1 MKKFLSS
8 LLALT
13 MILSLVI
20 VPANASDNTI
30 GGVSIVPK
38 SVSLEVGEETEITV
52 NTNGIEMFNTGE
64 KLTVDGKEYT
74 LIETPTITV
83 GSIVSNDNS
92 VVTVTADSSGRS
104 GVATA
109 KAVAKGKATISCTV
123 TCNYKY
129 NDGVKDIDATAT
141 QTLTTEITVEPPV
154 TYTYEIGGSVA
165 VAAEPSKDLK
175 SGDTVT
181 FRATATNIAV
191 TKTGSNGSSETVSKD
206 KYKLSYEW
214 TSATADKENPSKAT
228 ATLTLGK
235 DKTEDSLE
243 VTCEITAKFKKDA
256 DISGEISGKV
266 SGKTSVNFVS
276 KDAADKDKAQADF
289 EKAVLDAGFTYKT
302 RATSLDKTNRVVTY
316 KPYVGETT
324 ASYSD
329 FALAGDITGFD
340 KVKIEANGKGFKV
353 VGESKEGKYA
363 VSMPFTFKAGTAP
376 TVTFTNSL
384 TSGEGFTA
392 TVQKDGTITV
402 TAKASNVTNPS
413 YEWVIGKKT
422 VGTEAGFT
430 FNKENKYTATK
441 GTVTAVCKVHENGGS
456 AVAAQNTFTLTV
468 SDEACTLEVKPEK
481 LTFAQTGSSNY
492 QTLTAKLYKTENN
505 QQKEV
510 KTGVTYSFEASDNS
524 VVNLT
529 ATGNTAKVY
538 LKKQDNATITVTAT
552 FEGKTYTET
561 VEVKGALLSASLDKV
576 ENGGNLEFDYDD
588 VKAAANEALP
598 SGVVVK
604 RNSSISIADV
614 PTKDSDG
621 GVLYNG
627 NRKITSY
634 TFAADSSVDLEF
646 RAANGFVGDAK
657 MTMTVTGDDGKT
669 YVIALAIPVTMRE
682 AKFDDQVTGGESTY
696 KVSVPDGYKAYSVL
710 GVNKTPD
717 SDKYN
722 KTWTIRNAEY
732 SGSSLYPVKSTDLK
746 DGEIKLYIVAIDDDG
761 KAYAGTLTVT
771 ANSYS
776 IKYNVVAGESV
787 TFDQKRFESFM
798 EDYADDNI
806 KTSKGDYFEFDYVKF
821 TSLPNSTREGV
832 LYEGKDK
839 IKTSTEVENLDK
851 VSFESV
857 AKAKDTIKVPFTLYA
872 KQYDKNDKVIDKKVS
887 MTGEVV
893 ISVVK
898 EDIVFE
904 VGVNSAV
911 KLGSDKFIDFLRD
924 SDKSY
929 KKADLDYVT
938 FDVGKNSAITSY
950 FNGTGA
956 LYRYYNGSTG
966 INATVSAKDEFYY
979 NPKTSSKHYDL
990 DDVTYVTSKFAKV
1003 GDIVYIPFTAYGTK
1017 SGQKAEGTLAI
1028 KVKQTM
1034 NFVDVHT
1041 YDYFYDSVQWAVNLD
1056 ITKGTSATTFS
1067 PKQGC
1072 TRAQIVTFLW
1082 RAANSP
1088 APRSSTNKFT
1098 DVYATAHADYMK
1110 AIIWATEQGITTGT
1124 GNGKFSPDDTC
1135 TRAQIVT
1142 FLYRFKSNPAVYG
1155 SLNFSDVNKTEH
1167 AAFYNAILWAV
1178 NNKITTGYGNGI
1190 FDPNGTCNR
1199 GDAVTFLYRA
1209 LA

>member
-20 VPANASDNTI
+20 VPANAAGGSGDTI
-30 GGVSIVPK
+30 QGVS
-38 SVSLEVGEETEITV
+38 VSESTVTLNSFNETRNVTFTAPQNLTVGDTV
-52 NTNGIEMFNTGE
+52 NVNGKNVFYSGGFSSSISSANNAVAMCSKSGD
-64 KLTVDGKEYT
+64 TV
-74 LIETPTITV
+74 TITAV
-83 GSIVSNDNS
+83 GYGETTITYTVSF
-92 VVTVTADSSGRS
+92 
-104 GVATA
+104 
-109 KAVAKGKATISCTV
+109 
-123 TCNYKY
+123 NYL
-129 NDGVKDIDATAT
+129 DGGTSATAT
-141 QTLTTEITVEPPV
+141 QTLTTEVTVESEKPPV
-154 TYTYEIGGSVA
+154 TYTYSVEGNA
-165 VAAEPSKDLK
+165 TVTGK
-175 SGDTVT
+175 DTVASGTPIT
-181 FRATATNIAV
+181 FTADTSAIKVYKTASTEGAKPEEV
-191 TKTGSNGSSETVSKD
+191 KTGVEYAYKWDDGSTEKTLSKTYNTNVASKEETVSCTVTVSVKGTD
-206 KYKLSYEW
+206 FSQKLAPASK
-214 TSATADKENPSKAT
+214 TVTVTNSA
-228 ATLTLGK
+228 
-235 DKTEDSLE
+235 
-243 VTCEITAKFKKDA
+243 V
-256 DISGEISGKV
+256 
-266 SGKTSVNFVS
+266 
-276 KDAADKDKAQADF
+276 DKAQADF
-289 EKAVLDAGFTYKT
+289 EEAVTKAGFTYKT

-316 KPYVGETT
+316 KPYVGET

-329 FALAGDITGFD
+329 FELASAITGFGNVTIE
-340 KVKIEANGKGFKV
+340 KKGNNGFTVKGKKDT
-353 VGESKEGKYA
+353 YP
-363 VSMPFTFKAGTAP
+363 VSVDFTFKAGTEP

-456 AVAAQNTFTLTV
+456 AVAAQATFTLTV

-505 QQKEV
+505 KPEEV
-510 KTGVTYSFEASDNS
+510 KTGVTYSFKASDDS
-524 VVNLT
+524 VIGFSKSSNP
-529 ATGNTAKVY
+529 ARVY

-561 VEVKGALLSASLDKV
+561 VEVKGTLLNASLDKV
-576 ENGGNLEFDYDD
+576 ENGGNLEFDYNDLE
-588 VKAAANEALP
+588 KAANEALP
-598 SGVVVK
+598 GRVTVNDDKPITLSD
-604 RNSSISIADV
+604 I
-614 PTKDSDG
+614 PTRDSDG
-621 GVLYNG
+621 GMIYDG
-627 NRKITSY
+627 NHKVTGNCSI
-634 TFAADSSVDLEF
+634 DDDDDDLEF

-682 AKFDDQVTGGESTY
+682 AKFDDQVTGGESSY

-710 GVNKTPD
+710 GVNKAPD

-732 SGSSLYPVKSTDLK
+732 SGSSLYSVKSTDLK
-746 DGEIKLYIVAIDDDG
+746 DGEVKLYIVAIDSDG

-851 VSFESV
+851 VTFESV

-872 KQYDKNDKVIDKKVS
+872 KQYDRNDKVIDKKVS

-966 INATVSAKDEFYY
+966 VNSTVSAKDEFYY

-990 DDVTYVTSKFAKV
+990 DDVAYVTSKFAKV

-1017 SGQKAEGTLAI
+1017 SGQKAEGTIAI

-1034 NFVDVHT
+1034 NFVDVRPG
-1041 YDYFYDSVQWAVNLD
+1041 DYFYDSVQWAVNLD

-1088 APRSSTNKFT
+1088 APRSSTSKFT

-1110 AIIWATEQGITTGT
+1110 AINWATEQGITTGT
-1124 GNGKFSPDDTC
+1124 GNGKFSPDATC

-1142 FLYRFKSNPAVYG
+1142 FLYRFKNNPAVYG

-1178 NNKITTGYGNGI
+1178 NNEITTGYGNGI

>member
-20 VPANASDNTI
+20 VPAQADNYDEYRIVDGAAINLEADKTSVDGGETVKFTTNPIITVQKKAMTSKTWTDCTGTDYQLIYNWNNAVVDAVNSAKASKSWTADKADRTERVTCSVTVKTADGKTQI
-30 GGVSIVPK
+30 GNVISETTNITVKAETPLIYVGGLELTAKVGGNKVGRTGVKEGDI
-38 SVSLEVGEETEITV
+38 VSLEVSGTPRVKLGTNGAATEANATAWAWTGVSSNTNTASWTADAATASKTISCNVTVTSNSKTVSVPLSVTIPVTALTLSITGNVEKVSGSYEVLKGGRLQLTASSTGVENPTYKWYNASGNLVETGDTFVLTSAATV
-52 NTNGIEMFNTGE
+52 NTTRAVT
-64 KLTVDGKEYT
+64 LTCKVFSGDN
-74 LIETPTITV
+74 ETPVKTTDCTYTIVDEDVRLTLNKESVTLSKKGAYEDITASVIDWSTDRPVSGEVKYKFTPSKRGVVSLSSSENTTGKTRITLDANDTVTITV
-83 GSIVSNDNS
+83 E
-92 VVTVTADSSGRS
+92 
-104 GVATA
+104 ATY
-109 KAVAKGKATISCTV
+109 KGKT
-123 TCNYKY
+123 
-129 NDGVKDIDATAT
+129 
-141 QTLTTEITVEPPV
+141 
-154 TYTYEIGGSVA
+154 
-165 VAAEPSKDLK
+165 
-175 SGDTVT
+175 
-181 FRATATNIAV
+181 
-191 TKTGSNGSSETVSKD
+191 
-206 KYKLSYEW
+206 
-214 TSATADKENPSKAT
+214 
-228 ATLTLGK
+228 
-235 DKTEDSLE
+235 
-243 VTCEITAKFKKDA
+243 
-256 DISGEISGKV
+256 
-266 SGKTSVNFVS
+266 
-276 KDAADKDKAQADF
+276 
-289 EKAVLDAGFTYKT
+289 LDAKT
-302 RATSLDKTNRVVTY
+302 IYVT
-316 KPYVGETT
+316 GE
-324 ASYSD
+324 
-329 FALAGDITGFD
+329 
-340 KVKIEANGKGFKV
+340 
-353 VGESKEGKYA
+353 
-363 VSMPFTFKAGTAP
+363 
-376 TVTFTNSL
+376 
-384 TSGEGFTA
+384 
-392 TVQKDGTITV
+392 
-402 TAKASNVTNPS
+402 
-413 YEWVIGKKT
+413 
-422 VGTEAGFT
+422 
-430 FNKENKYTATK
+430 
-441 GTVTAVCKVHENGGS
+441 
-456 AVAAQNTFTLTV
+456 
-468 SDEACTLEVKPEK
+468 
-481 LTFAQTGSSNY
+481 
-492 QTLTAKLYKTENN
+492 
-505 QQKEV
+505 
-510 KTGVTYSFEASDNS
+510 
-524 VVNLT
+524 
-529 ATGNTAKVY
+529 
-538 LKKQDNATITVTAT
+538 
-552 FEGKTYTET
+552 
-561 VEVKGALLSASLDKV
+561 LLSASLDKV
-576 ENGGNLEFDYDD
+576 ENGDSLKFDYDD
-588 VKAAANEALP
+588 LEAAANKALP
-598 SGVVVK
+598 SRVNVK
-604 RNSSISIADV
+604 KNSYINLSGV
-614 PTKDSDG
+614 PTAADEG
-621 GVLYNG
+621 GVLYYGSNKVSASG
-627 NRKITSY
+627 RNIDKN
-634 TFAADSSVDLEF
+634 DSLEF
-646 RAANGFVGDAK
+646 RTAAGFIGDAT
-657 MTMTVTGDDGKT
+657 MTMTVSGDDNKSYT
-669 YVIALAIPVTMRE
+669 ITLTIPVISAGNIKETVTGN
-682 AKFDDQVTGGESTY
+682 AANKDVTFTNSDYKYLYYTTSKVSDYNGYYTGSSKVGKFDG
-696 KVSVPDGYKAYSVL
+696 
-710 GVNKTPD
+710 
-717 SDKYN
+717 
-722 KTWTIRNAEY
+722 
-732 SGSSLYPVKSTDLK
+732 PVKEDKTVTIPASAFKDKTTVTLYVVGLDK
-746 DGEIKLYIVAIDDDG
+746 DGVASTGTIEVSQ
-761 KAYAGTLTVT
+761 KSYAVK
-771 ANSYS
+771 YS
-776 IKYNVVAGESV
+776 VVAGESV

-806 KTSKGDYFEFDYVKF
+806 KTSKGDYFELDYVKF
-821 TSLPNSTREGV
+821 DSLPNSTREGV

-839 IKTSTEVENLDK
+839 IKTSTEVEDLDK
-851 VSFESV
+851 VTFESV
-857 AKAKDTIKVPFTLYA
+857 AKAKDTIKIPFTLYA

-887 MTGEVV
+887 MTGVV
-893 ISVVK
+893 EISVVK

-929 KKADLDYVT
+929 RKADLDYVT

-956 LYRYYNGSTG
+956 LYRYYNGNTG

-1098 DVYATAHADYMK
+1098 DVYATTHADYMK

>member
-1 MKKFLSS
+1 MMKKFLSS

-20 VPANASDNTI
+20 VPAQADNYDEYRIVDGAAINLEANKTSVDGGETVKFTTNPSITVQKKAMTSETWTDCTGTDYQLIYNWYNAVVDAANSAKASKSWTADKVDRTERVTCSVTVKTADGKTQI
-30 GGVSIVPK
+30 GNVISETTNITVKAETPLIYVGGLELTAKVGGNKVGRTGVKEGDI
-38 SVSLEVGEETEITV
+38 VSLEVSGTPRVKLGTNGAATEANATAWAWTGV
-52 NTNGIEMFNTGE
+52 SSNTNTASWTADAATASKTISCNVTVTSNSKTVSVPLSVTIPVTALTLSITGNVE
-64 KLTVDGKEYT
+64 KVSGSYEVLKGGRLELTASATGVENPTYKWYVNDSIDSSHGRNEKYILT
-74 LIETPTITV
+74 ASDTTRTGTTIVTCKVFSGDNETPVKETTCTYKIVDEDVRLTLDKESVTLSKKGAYDTVTASVIDWSTDRPVSGEVKYKFTPSKRGVVSLSSSENTTGKTRITLDANDTVTITV
-83 GSIVSNDNS
+83 E
-92 VVTVTADSSGRS
+92 
-104 GVATA
+104 ATY
-109 KAVAKGKATISCTV
+109 KGKT
-123 TCNYKY
+123 
-129 NDGVKDIDATAT
+129 
-141 QTLTTEITVEPPV
+141 
-154 TYTYEIGGSVA
+154 
-165 VAAEPSKDLK
+165 
-175 SGDTVT
+175 
-181 FRATATNIAV
+181 
-191 TKTGSNGSSETVSKD
+191 
-206 KYKLSYEW
+206 
-214 TSATADKENPSKAT
+214 
-228 ATLTLGK
+228 
-235 DKTEDSLE
+235 
-243 VTCEITAKFKKDA
+243 
-256 DISGEISGKV
+256 
-266 SGKTSVNFVS
+266 
-276 KDAADKDKAQADF
+276 
-289 EKAVLDAGFTYKT
+289 LDAKMIY
-302 RATSLDKTNRVVTY
+302 VT
-316 KPYVGETT
+316 GE
-324 ASYSD
+324 
-329 FALAGDITGFD
+329 
-340 KVKIEANGKGFKV
+340 
-353 VGESKEGKYA
+353 
-363 VSMPFTFKAGTAP
+363 
-376 TVTFTNSL
+376 
-384 TSGEGFTA
+384 
-392 TVQKDGTITV
+392 
-402 TAKASNVTNPS
+402 
-413 YEWVIGKKT
+413 
-422 VGTEAGFT
+422 
-430 FNKENKYTATK
+430 
-441 GTVTAVCKVHENGGS
+441 
-456 AVAAQNTFTLTV
+456 
-468 SDEACTLEVKPEK
+468 
-481 LTFAQTGSSNY
+481 
-492 QTLTAKLYKTENN
+492 
-505 QQKEV
+505 
-510 KTGVTYSFEASDNS
+510 
-524 VVNLT
+524 
-529 ATGNTAKVY
+529 
-538 LKKQDNATITVTAT
+538 
-552 FEGKTYTET
+552 
-561 VEVKGALLSASLDKV
+561 LLSASLDKV
-576 ENGGNLEFDYDD
+576 ENGDPLKFDYDD
-588 VKAAANEALP
+588 LEAAANKALSSRVNVKKNSYINL
-598 SGVVVK
+598 SGVPTA
-604 RNSSISIADV
+604 ADE
-614 PTKDSDG
+614 G
-621 GVLYNG
+621 GVLYYGSNKVSASG
-627 NRKITSY
+627 RNIDKN
-634 TFAADSSVDLEF
+634 DSLEF
-646 RAANGFVGDAK
+646 RTAAGFIGDAT
-657 MTMTVTGDDGKT
+657 MTMTVSGDDNKSYT
-669 YVIALAIPVTMRE
+669 ITLTIPVISAGNIKETVTGN
-682 AKFDDQVTGGESTY
+682 AANKDVTFTNSDYKYLYYTTSKVSDYNGYYTGSSKVGKFDG
-696 KVSVPDGYKAYSVL
+696 
-710 GVNKTPD
+710 
-717 SDKYN
+717 
-722 KTWTIRNAEY
+722 
-732 SGSSLYPVKSTDLK
+732 PVKEDKTVTIPASAFKDKTTVTLYVVGLDK
-746 DGEIKLYIVAIDDDG
+746 DGVASTGTIEVSQ
-761 KAYAGTLTVT
+761 KSYA
-771 ANSYS
+771 
-776 IKYNVVAGESV
+776 IEYNVVAGETLS
-787 TFDQKRFESFM
+787 FDQKAFESFM
-798 EDYADDNI
+798 EDYSDDNI
-806 KTSKGDYFEFDYVKF
+806 STSKGDYFEFDYVKF

-887 MTGEVV
+887 MTGVV
-893 ISVVK
+893 EISVVK

-929 KKADLDYVT
+929 RKADLDYVT

-956 LYRYYNGSTG
+956 LYRYYNGNTG

-990 DDVTYVTSKFAKV
+990 DDVAYVTSKFAKV

>member
-1 MKKFLSS
+1 MMKKFLSS

-20 VPANASDNTI
+20 VPANAAAGDTI
-30 GGVSIVPK
+30 DGVSVSSSNVTLTKLGDTTDVTFTVPK
-38 SVSLEVGEETEITV
+38 NLTVGDTVTV
-52 NTNGIEMFNTGE
+52 NSKEVMYNGNLSHSIASSNNNIAICSQNGNT
-64 KLTVDGKEYT
+64 V
-74 LIETPTITV
+74 TITAV
-83 GSIVSNDNS
+83 GYGETTITYTVSFNYLDNGTS
-92 VVTVTADSSGRS
+92 
-104 GVATA
+104 
-109 KAVAKGKATISCTV
+109 
-123 TCNYKY
+123 
-129 NDGVKDIDATAT
+129 ATAT
-141 QTLTTEITVEPPV
+141 QTLTTKVTVAAPEVTYTITGSVQKVGENYEVLKGGRLELTASATGVENPTYKWYVNDSIDSSHGRNEKYILTSSDTTRTGTTTVTCKVFSGDNETPVKETTCTYKIVDEDVRLTLDKESVTLSKKGAYDTVTASVIDWSTDRPVSGEVKYKFTPSKRGVVSLSSSENTTGKTRITLDANDTVTITVEA
-154 TYTYEIGGSVA
+154 TY
-165 VAAEPSKDLK
+165 K
-175 SGDTVT
+175 
-181 FRATATNIAV
+181 
-191 TKTGSNGSSETVSKD
+191 
-206 KYKLSYEW
+206 
-214 TSATADKENPSKAT
+214 
-228 ATLTLGK
+228 
-235 DKTEDSLE
+235 
-243 VTCEITAKFKKDA
+243 
-256 DISGEISGKV
+256 
-266 SGKTSVNFVS
+266 GKT
-276 KDAADKDKAQADF
+276 
-289 EKAVLDAGFTYKT
+289 LDAKT
-302 RATSLDKTNRVVTY
+302 IYVT
-316 KPYVGETT
+316 GE
-324 ASYSD
+324 
-329 FALAGDITGFD
+329 
-340 KVKIEANGKGFKV
+340 
-353 VGESKEGKYA
+353 
-363 VSMPFTFKAGTAP
+363 
-376 TVTFTNSL
+376 
-384 TSGEGFTA
+384 
-392 TVQKDGTITV
+392 
-402 TAKASNVTNPS
+402 
-413 YEWVIGKKT
+413 
-422 VGTEAGFT
+422 
-430 FNKENKYTATK
+430 
-441 GTVTAVCKVHENGGS
+441 
-456 AVAAQNTFTLTV
+456 
-468 SDEACTLEVKPEK
+468 
-481 LTFAQTGSSNY
+481 
-492 QTLTAKLYKTENN
+492 
-505 QQKEV
+505 
-510 KTGVTYSFEASDNS
+510 
-524 VVNLT
+524 
-529 ATGNTAKVY
+529 
-538 LKKQDNATITVTAT
+538 
-552 FEGKTYTET
+552 
-561 VEVKGALLSASLDKV
+561 LLSASLDKV
-576 ENGGNLEFDYDD
+576 ENGDPLKFDYDD
-588 VKAAANEALP
+588 LEAAANKALP
-598 SGVVVK
+598 SRVNVK
-604 RNSSISIADV
+604 KNSYINLSGV
-614 PTKDSDG
+614 PTAADEG
-621 GVLYNG
+621 GVLYYGSNKVSASG
-627 NRKITSY
+627 RNIDKN
-634 TFAADSSVDLEF
+634 DSLEF
-646 RAANGFVGDAK
+646 RTAAGFIGDAT
-657 MTMTVTGDDGKT
+657 MTMTVSGDDNKSYT
-669 YVIALAIPVTMRE
+669 ITLTIPVISAGTIKE
-682 AKFDDQVTGGESTY
+682 TVTGNAANKDVTFTNSDYKYLYYTTSKVSDYNGYYDGSSKVGKFDGLVKEDKTVTIPAS
-696 KVSVPDGYKAYSVL
+696 KFNNS
-710 GVNKTPD
+710 KTV
-717 SDKYN
+717 
-722 KTWTIRNAEY
+722 T
-732 SGSSLYPVKSTDLK
+732 LYVVGL
-746 DGEIKLYIVAIDDDG
+746 DDDG
-761 KAYAGTLTVT
+761 VASTGTIEVSQKSYA
-771 ANSYS
+771 
-776 IKYNVVAGESV
+776 IEYNVVAGETLS
-787 TFDQKRFESFM
+787 FDQKAFESFM

-821 TSLPNSTREGV
+821 DSLPNSTREGV

-839 IKTSTEVENLDK
+839 IKTSTEVEDLDK
-851 VSFESV
+851 VTFESV

-887 MTGEVV
+887 MTGVV
-893 ISVVK
+893 EISVVK

-929 KKADLDYVT
+929 RKADLDYVT

-956 LYRYYNGSTG
+956 LYRYYNGNTG

-1098 DVYATAHADYMK
+1098 DVYATTHADYMK